1 LKTSDITL
9 ASDQHCRLLRPVR
22 DHVGRTR
29 SDERP
34 IILRHV
40 RNLDRSMCLVQFSD
54 GSTTFL
60 FPGEVAVDNPPF
72 ADGIEGTDGHAQNF
86 LH

>member
-1 LKTSDITL
+1 
-9 ASDQHCRLLRPVR
+9 
-22 DHVGRTR
+22 
-29 SDERP
+29 
-34 IILRHV
+34 
-40 RNLDRSMCLVQFSD
+40 MCLVQFSD